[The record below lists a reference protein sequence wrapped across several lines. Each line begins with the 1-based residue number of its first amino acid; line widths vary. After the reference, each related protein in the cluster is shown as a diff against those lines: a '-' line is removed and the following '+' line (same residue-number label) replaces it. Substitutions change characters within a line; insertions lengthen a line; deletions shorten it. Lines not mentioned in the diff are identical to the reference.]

1 MLNEDTVPDTNL
13 YDSSIEMFDSDEP
26 LHLPQGPRYSLAD
39 QTIYAEMNRSSKAP
53 GLLFFDGKYLKETR
67 NIRGFEP

>member
-1 MLNEDTVPDTNL
+1 
-13 YDSSIEMFDSDEP
+13 MFDSDEP
-26 LHLPQGPRYSLAD
+26 MHLPHGPRYSLAD
-39 QTIYAEMNRSSKAP
+39 QTVFAEMNKSNKAP

>member
-1 MLNEDTVPDTNL
+1 MLNENTADKNL

-26 LHLPQGPRYSLAD
+26 MHLPQGPRYSLAD
-39 QTIYAEMNRSSKAP
+39 QTMYAEMNRSSKAS